1 MSAAKLVPSGSQTV
15 GPFFSI
21 GLEYLVAQAP
31 VNESSVDTIEIRGK
45 VLDRD
50 GAPVSDAMLE
60 FWGADPSGSYC
71 DSVEHSSGHSS
82 GFHRVATDLDGCFS
96 LTLNKPGPT
105 PLGDG
110 RLQAPHML
118 VLVFSR
124 GLLRHLI
131 TRVYFDRDPANTAD
145 PVLLEIPAERR
156 NTLIARSNA
165 NDSRVFQWN
174 VILQGTN
181 ETVFFAW

>member
-1 MSAAKLVPSGSQTV
+1 MSATKLVPSGSHTV
-15 GPFFSI
+15 GPFFTI
-21 GLEYLVAQAP
+21 GLEYLVGHAP
-31 VNESSVDTIEIRGK
+31 VNESSIDTIEIRGK

-50 GAPVSDAMLE
+50 GAPVPDAMLE
-60 FWGADPSGSYC
+60 FWGADPSGSYRN
-71 DSVEHSSGHSS
+71 SVDHSSGHPV
-82 GFHRVATDLDGCFS
+82 GFHRVATDLDGGFA
-96 LTLNKPGPT
+96 LTFNKPGPS

-110 RLQAPHML
+110 RLQAPHFL

-131 TRVYFDRDPANTAD
+131 TRVYFDRDPANDAD

-156 NTLIARSNA
+156 NTLIARSDA